1 MNAVKEKKE
10 FSKAEKKI
18 RRKKRAKKALVI
30 ILAVIVF
37 ISAFTLV
44 ANLFSRSAML
54 KKAKSYKK
62 VSYDK
67 AQLVPQKDENG
78 DWVFTTDR
86 DLRVMQLTDVHLG
99 IGYMSAISKDKQAI
113 NAVAAMITREKP
125 DLVVVTGDLGFPVPF
140 KAGTLNNKSP
150 AMVFAELMESLGVYW
165 TMTFGNHDTEA
176 YAYYSRKDIAD
187 FYENSGY
194 EHCIFK
200 AGPENVDGSCNNV
213 IKVKNSDGIIT
224 NALISLDTHAYL
236 DDDPFGIFWHYDN
249 VHDNQIEW
257 YKNVI
262 ASLESE
268 NAKTAAEKGIPY
280 DADKKVQ
287 SFLFF
292 HIPLAEYRDAWDEFK
307 ENGHK
312 DTENVK
318 YIGGFK
324 GENVCCGSGE
334 DDLFETVVKLGST
347 KAMFC
352 GHDHINNYALRYKG
366 VVLSYGYSV
375 DCLAYSGI
383 NKIGSQRGCTIITMS
398 PDDTYSIDKY
408 NYYSDRYANLDGFER
423 ETVKMQYE
431 GMAYEP
437 DDK

>member
-62 VSYDK
+62 VSYDE

-99 IGYMSAISKDKQAI
+99 IGYMSAISKDKQAM

-176 YAYYSRKDIAD
+176 YAYYSREDIAD

-268 NAKTAAEKGIPY
+268 NAKTAAEPY

-292 HIPLAEYRDAWDEFK
+292 HIPLTEYRDAWAEFK

-383 NKIGSQRGCTIITMS
+383 NKVGSQRGCTIITMS

>member
-1 MNAVKEKKE
+1 MKL
-10 FSKAEKKI
+10 S
-18 RRKKRAKKALVI
+18 
-30 ILAVIVF
+30 
-37 ISAFTLV
+37 S
-44 ANLFSRSAML
+44 
-54 KKAKSYKK
+54 
-62 VSYDK
+62 
-67 AQLVPQKDENG
+67 
-78 DWVFTTDR
+78 
-86 DLRVMQLTDVHLG
+86 
-99 IGYMSAISKDKQAI
+99 
-113 NAVAAMITREKP
+113 
-125 DLVVVTGDLGFPVPF
+125 
-140 KAGTLNNKSP
+140 
-150 AMVFAELMESLGVYW
+150 
-165 TMTFGNHDTEA
+165 GNH
-176 YAYYSRKDIAD
+176 
-187 FYENSGY
+187 
-194 EHCIFK
+194 
-200 AGPENVDGSCNNV
+200 V
-213 IKVKNSDGIIT
+213 
-224 NALISLDTHAYL
+224 
-236 DDDPFGIFWHYDN
+236 
-249 VHDNQIEW
+249 
-257 YKNVI
+257 
-262 ASLESE
+262 
-268 NAKTAAEKGIPY
+268 
-280 DADKKVQ
+280 
-287 SFLFF
+287 LFF
-292 HIPLAEYRDAWDEFK
+292 HIPLTEYRDAWAEFK

-383 NKIGSQRGCTIITMS
+383 NKLGSQRGCTIITMS